1 MEKYIHDES
10 VHNSTAPK
18 QLVPIL
24 VELFHPISVV
34 DIGCGIGTFLHE
46 FIEHNITDVLGIDS
60 EWVDKALLTKYLS
73 KDLFVEADLGKKL
86 VLNRRF
92 DLAICLEVAE
102 HIDQEKVGTFIDTV
116 TSLSDV
122 VVFSA
127 AIPGQGGQNHVNEQ
141 WLSYWESCFKIHDY
155 VMYDIIRPLIWDNPN
170 IFFWYK
176 QNMVVFAKKGCIIN
190 SLQKESCCPI
200 HNLVHPELYLQHF
213 NSLSKYQSD
222 NARLE
227 YQLNRVLSGSY
238 PIKAYLRLLIRYV
251 NVRFLKLV
259 KRNK

>member
-10 VHNSTAPK
+10 VHNTTAPK

-24 VELFHPISVV
+24 VELFHPTSVV

-46 FIEHNITDVLGIDS
+46 FIECNITDVLGIDG
-60 EWVDKALLTKYLS
+60 EWVDKTLLVKHLN
-73 KDLFVEADLGKKL
+73 KNLFVEADLEKKL
-86 VLNRRF
+86 VLDRRF

-102 HIDQEKVGTFIDTV
+102 HIRHESTSSFIDTV
-116 TSLSDV
+116 TGLSDV

-141 WLSYWESCFKIHDY
+141 WLSYWEKIFETHDY
-155 VMYDIIRPLIWDNPN
+155 VLYDLIRPLIWDNPN

-176 QNMVVFAKKGCIIN
+176 QNMVVFAKKGYIID
-190 SLQKESCCPI
+190 SLQKESCCSI
-200 HNLVHPELYLQHF
+200 HNLVHPELYLQHL
-213 NSLSKYQSD
+213 NSLIKYQSD
-222 NARLE
+222 NACLE
-227 YQLNRVLSGSY
+227 YQLNRVMSGSY
-238 PIKAYLRLLIRYV
+238 PINTYLRLLIRYV
-251 NVRFLKLV
+251 KARFLKLV